1 MIQMVFAIRKEEEL
15 SEKLVRVHRAGFEKR
30 DREGFLALFDG
41 NVSDAIAKFTLAE
54 KHSRKLAVL
63 LQSADER
70 SSAME
75 GSLEMSNR
83 VSNLRA
89 LSSGDGK
96 RAGATMLKLIAEL
109 KR

>member
-1 MIQMVFAIRKEEEL
+1 MVFAIVKQEGL
-15 SEKLVRVHRAGFEKR
+15 NEKLVRVHRAGFEKR

-41 NVSDAIAKFTLAE
+41 NVSDAIEKFTLAE
-54 KHSRKLAVL
+54 KHGRKLAVL
-63 LQSADER
+63 LQSAEER

-89 LSSGDGK
+89 LNSGNGK

>member
-1 MIQMVFAIRKEEEL
+1 MVFAIQKTEEL
-15 SEKLVRVHRAGFEKR
+15 NEKLVRVHRAGFEKR

-41 NVSDAIAKFTLAE
+41 NVSDAIEKFTLAG

-63 LQSADER
+63 LQSAEER
-70 SSAME
+70 SRAME

-83 VSNLRA
+83 VANLRA
-89 LSSGDGK
+89 LNNGNG
-96 RAGATMLKLIAEL
+96 RRTGASMLKLLTEL